1 MTIRRGAVLISML
14 LKVRSEGSGMFLCV
28 LPPLGVILGLV
39 PRTQGAAHYNVEAEG
54 KLAEFTY
61 YVYLLASDVRG
72 TLYIGVTNS
81 LLFRIAQHRAGKGG
95 VFTRKYGVTRLV
107 WFEEHGDIN
116 DAIQREKSLKRYQRD
131 WKFNLVER
139 DNPYWDDLYPE
150 LQVKFGVS
158 DEF

>member
-1 MTIRRGAVLISML
+1 M
-14 LKVRSEGSGMFLCV
+14 
-28 LPPLGVILGLV
+28 
-39 PRTQGAAHYNVEAEG
+39 EG

-81 LLFRIAQHRAGKGG
+81 LLFRIAQHRAGKGS
-95 VFTRKYGVTRLV
+95 VFTRKYQVRRLV

-139 DNPYWDDLYPE
+139 DNPHWDDLYPA
-150 LQVKFGVS
+150 LQAKFGMPDGS
-158 DEF
+158 ALLDPGS

>member
-1 MTIRRGAVLISML
+1 
-14 LKVRSEGSGMFLCV
+14 LCV

-39 PRTQGAAHYNVEAEG
+39 PWTQGAAH
-54 KLAEFTY
+54 
-61 YVYLLASDVRG
+61 DVRG

-95 VFTRKYGVTRLV
+95 VFTRKYAVTRLL
-107 WFEEHGDIN
+107 WFEEHGDIS

-139 DNPYWDDLYPE
+139 DNPHRDDLHPA
-150 LQVKFGVS
+150 LQAKFGMPDGS
-158 DEF
+158 DSLNPGS